1 MAVNNT
7 GRFEI
12 YEWGSAT
19 DPFTRDQ
26 MTESHQ
32 VLKARAAGFVTTQEL
47 QPDPNL
53 NGYFYY
59 TSTDSNAGI
68 LKYSNGVDWFNIN
81 ESGTVVSLD
90 GTTFDGSG
98 NAFALANHKHALDDG
113 IVTTSKID
121 DAAVNEDKIAS
132 SAVSTTKIAPN
143 AVTNAK
149 LGSDLNA
156 SKLTA
161 GILPAARIDS
171 GAITDDKLGT
181 SLDIS
186 RFTTGT
192 LDESLIP
199 INAITNDK
207 MANMAA
213 NQVKIR
219 ATQSTGDPQDATIGS
234 DAVLGRDGTD
244 PLGSTK
250 VKTNMI
256 ANDQVTYAKMQNIS
270 SGYSILGKPG
280 TGSGN
285 VAEITAGPNSV
296 LRRDGNNNLSFG
308 TIDGAHITNNSIGSD
323 QIASDAIGSDELAND
338 AVDTDA
344 IENLA
349 VTTAKIDNDAV
360 TLGTKTSGTYVKGV
374 SAGTSISVSHEDDT
388 EGGRTVTVNHGST
401 APSLTA
407 GFYGGDG
414 SNGVVIEDIS
424 VDTNGHITAIGTR
437 DMDEYYLRK
446 YDAYGDSSAN
456 NGRRIYVQS
465 NTPPHGSATG
475 NLWFQI

>member
-59 TSTDSNAGI
+59 TSTDGNAGI
-68 LKYSNGVDWFNIN
+68 LKYSNGVEWFNIN
-81 ESGTVVSLD
+81 ESGAAVSLD
-90 GTTFDGSG
+90 GTTSDGSG

-121 DAAVNEDKIAS
+121 DAAVNEDKIATGAVTEGKIG
-132 SAVSTTKIAPN
+132 SA
-143 AVTNAK
+143 AVTNDK
-149 LGSDLNA
+149 LGGDLNA

-171 GAITDDKLGT
+171 GAISDDKLASGG
-181 SLDIS
+181 LDIG

-192 LDESLIP
+192 LDTTLIP
-199 INAITNDK
+199 SNTITNAQIK
-207 MANMAA
+207 HMAA
-213 NQVKIR
+213 NTVKVR
-219 ATQSTGDPQDATIGS
+219 NVNSTGDPGDLLINS
-234 DAVLGRDGTD
+234 NNVLGRDGSNN
-244 PLGSTK
+244 LSSTQIK
-250 VKTNMI
+250 QNMI

-270 SGYSILGKPG
+270 SGYSVLGKAG

-285 VAEITAGPNSV
+285 IAEITAGTNSV
-296 LRRDGNNNLSFG
+296 LRRDGTGNLGFG
-308 TIDGAHITNNSIGSD
+308 KIDGNHITDNSITATQIGQGAVGS
-323 QIASDAIGSDELAND
+323 SELADD
-338 AVDTDA
+338 AVDEDA
-344 IENLA
+344 IQDGA
-349 VTTAKIDNDAV
+349 VTTNKIENDAV
-360 TLGTKTSGTYVKGV
+360 TLGTKTSGTYVKAI
-374 SAGTSISVSHEDDT
+374 SASTNISVSNVDDA
-388 EGGRTVTVNHGST
+388 EGGRTVTVTHGNS

-414 SNGVVIEDIS
+414 SNGKVIEDIS
-424 VDTNGHITAIGTR
+424 VDLNGHVTGIGTR
-437 DMDEYYLRK
+437 DMDEYFLRK
-446 YDAYGDSSAN
+446 TAAYGDSSAN
-456 NGRRIYVQS
+456 DGRKIYVQG
-465 NTPPHGSATG
+465 NTPSHGAAG